1 AQTTIVNALIT
12 FRDSPIS
19 SSKTYVNNVTNTI
32 NNVKNSTGDLMNKS
46 KNWANSEAAKTA
58 VKDAQNWFQKLIAW
72 IQNLFN

>member
-1 AQTTIVNALIT
+1 M
-12 FRDSPIS
+12 
-19 SSKTYVNNVTNTI
+19 TNTI